1 MLLKEG
7 EIILKSKLDPN
18 KFPIMCPFDWL
29 IFSKGWQSQIDF
41 VFACR
46 LAALA
51 QDFGKKITVSSGYR
65 NPQEQITAYIGSG
78 GKLVNGVWT
87 GGSGY
92 VAKPGN
98 SWHEYRMA
106 IDTSNAWL
114 KELEKDLATQDQKKL
129 MQFGLFKPL
138 TKGNKTSITEDW
150 HIQPI
155 ETKNIS
161 TRSSLE
167 PILNN
172 RVAKGDRGFEVLELQ
187 WRLNKLGYKIVA
199 DGIFGPK
206 TEGAV
211 KEFQG
216 AQKLVT
222 DGIVGPKT
230 WGKLYGV

>member
-1 MLLKEG
+1 M
-7 EIILKSKLDPN
+7 KSKLDPN
-18 KFPIMCPFDWL
+18 KFTIMYPFDWL
-29 IFSKGWQSQIDF
+29 LFSKGWQGQIDF

-51 QDFGKKITVSSGYR
+51 QDFGQKITVSSGYR
-65 NPQEQITAYIGSG
+65 NPQEQINAYIGSG

-92 VAKPGN
+92 VATPGN
-98 SWHEYRMA
+98 SWHEYRLA
-106 IDTSNAWL
+106 IDTSNTWL
-114 KELEKDLATQDQKKL
+114 KELEKDLATADQKKL

-155 ETKNIS
+155 ETRNVSKR
-161 TRSSLE
+161 TSLE
-167 PILNN
+167 PTLNN
-172 RVAKGDRGFEVLELQ
+172 RLAKGDRGFEVLELQ
-187 WRLNKLGYKIVA
+187 WRLNKLGYKIAA

-206 TEGAV
+206 TDAAV
-211 KEFQG
+211 KEFQK
-216 AQKLVT
+216 ACQLVT

-230 WGKLYGV
+230 WGKIYGV